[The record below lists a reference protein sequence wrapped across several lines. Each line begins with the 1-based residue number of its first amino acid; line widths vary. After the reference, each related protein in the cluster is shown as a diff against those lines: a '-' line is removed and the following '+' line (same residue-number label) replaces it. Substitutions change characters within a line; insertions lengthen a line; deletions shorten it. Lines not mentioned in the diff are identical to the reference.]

1 MTHCWG
7 NLVRREGSGKRKDF
21 KGIDNYSWWNHGK
34 ISFPSFI
41 TPDGTTVP
49 KGIWQVSLCLNH
61 LKTGTGFSE
70 RC

>member
-7 NLVRREGSGKRKDF
+7 NLVRREGGGKRKDF

-49 KGIWQVSLCLNH
+49 KGV
-61 LKTGTGFSE
+61 
-70 RC
+70 